1 MIVNILVYIGKIQSK
16 AVEVLTNKCG
26 LFQIQLGV

>member
-16 AVEVLTNKCG
+16 AVEVLANKCG